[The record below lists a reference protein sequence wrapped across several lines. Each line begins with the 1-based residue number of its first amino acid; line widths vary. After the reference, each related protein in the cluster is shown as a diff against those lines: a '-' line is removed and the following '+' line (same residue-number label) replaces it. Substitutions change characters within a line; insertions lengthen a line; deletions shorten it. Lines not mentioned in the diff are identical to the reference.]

1 MALSTPTTADL
12 RDNIVAQLSAS
23 LSQTIPLLPKAFAYV
38 LATVLAG
45 VFILLYKYCGFI
57 FLQMFVQ
64 YATDAEVMVNGK
76 VVRPLVLWGE
86 FFGVG
91 DPELATRA
99 EATAR
104 VSVLSQT
111 GSLPGGA
118 QLLNASTGVL
128 YQTTAPV
135 PLNAPVVFPTI
146 RAMSDQT
153 GGDGS
158 GSIGNLNPGDVVSFA
173 NPLPNVGKDAVVVA
187 QTVTGADAETVDAY
201 RGRVLLRTR
210 GRPQGGAYADYRIW
224 ASEVPG
230 IVAIYPYASATP
242 GEIDLYIE
250 ADEASS
256 GSADGIPTA
265 AQLSAVQAAI
275 QFDAGGVSTRQPV
288 NVSKVNVLPITRV
301 ALDAWVV
308 GLVIANA
315 DRAACEA
322 AIQAGCDEYFRS
334 RESFTVGFSSL
345 PRNDR
350 ATNAQLG
357 ALVDEIVSANNG
369 TVESTQL
376 YALPFPPVF
385 ALATNGPGTKVKLG
399 VVHYI

>member
-1 MALSTPTTADL
+1 
-12 RDNIVAQLSAS
+12 
-23 LSQTIPLLPKAFAYV
+23 
-38 LATVLAG
+38 
-45 VFILLYKYCGFI
+45 
-57 FLQMFVQ
+57 
-64 YATDAEVMVNGK
+64 
-76 VVRPLVLWGE
+76 
-86 FFGVG
+86 
-91 DPELATRA
+91 
-99 EATAR
+99 
-104 VSVLSQT
+104 
-111 GSLPGGA
+111 
-118 QLLNASTGVL
+118 
-128 YQTTAPV
+128 
-135 PLNAPVVFPTI
+135 
-146 RAMSDQT
+146 
-153 GGDGS
+153 
-158 GSIGNLNPGDVVSFA
+158 
-173 NPLPNVGKDAVVVA
+173 
-187 QTVTGADAETVDAY
+187 
-201 RGRVLLRTR
+201 
-210 GRPQGGAYADYRIW
+210 
-224 ASEVPG
+224 
-230 IVAIYPYASATP
+230 
-242 GEIDLYIE
+242 
-250 ADEASS
+250 
-256 GSADGIPTA
+256 
-265 AQLSAVQAAI
+265 
-275 QFDAGGVSTRQPV
+275 V